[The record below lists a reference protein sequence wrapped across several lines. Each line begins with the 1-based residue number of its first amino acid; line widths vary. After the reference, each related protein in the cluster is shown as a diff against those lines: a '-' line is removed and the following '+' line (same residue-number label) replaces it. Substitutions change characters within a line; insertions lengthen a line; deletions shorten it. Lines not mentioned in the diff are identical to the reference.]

1 MHTHFFGS
9 NHARRFVFNLVF
21 WIGVFTFIL
30 GVRYY
35 DIGNIAF
42 LNVPVEI
49 PIYRIFF
56 NGLVGGLVVGFF
68 YTLVEWRLDSVQL
81 YNHSFLVVILL
92 RTMYLFLVC
101 IISMASLAYL
111 NYVFDVYTNTIDPD
125 EVSSLKYIL
134 SSTVRFLFLGAL
146 IGNFFLSVFHTLRSK
161 IGYQEFNN
169 LLMGKYREPQ
179 EEHRAFMFLDLKSS
193 TTIAEK
199 LGHKK
204 YSRLIQ
210 DSFRDLT
217 GALVQTE
224 AEVYQYVGDEAVL
237 SWPIEKAIENDNC
250 LRAHQIFQNILEER
264 STYYQKQY
272 GMLPVFKAGVNLGPV
287 TVVEIGVLKRAIVYH
302 SDVLN
307 TASRI
312 QSLCNQYDETLLVS
326 QEIVE
331 QLDTSTHR
339 FEEIGDILL
348 RGKTKRVKVYTV
360 RKMLD

>member
-1 MHTHFFGS
+1 MQTRYFRS
-9 NHARRFVFNLVF
+9 NNIRRFVFNLIF
-21 WIGVFTFIL
+21 WICVFTFIL

-42 LNVPVEI
+42 LNIPVEI
-49 PIYRIFF
+49 PTYRIFF
-56 NGLVGGLVVGFF
+56 NGFVGGTVVAFF
-68 YTLVEWRLDSVQL
+68 YTLVEWRLDSIQL
-81 YNHSFLVVILL
+81 YDRSFFLVILL
-92 RTMYLFLVC
+92 RTLYLFLVC
-101 IISMASLAYL
+101 IIAMASLAYL
-111 NYVFDVYTNTIDPD
+111 NYLFDVYNETINP
-125 EVSSLKYIL
+125 EVVFPIKYIL

-146 IGNFFLSVFHTLRSK
+146 IGNFLLAVFHTLRSK
-161 IGYQEFNN
+161 IGRQEFNN
-169 LLMGKYREPQ
+169 LLMGKYREPR

-217 GALVQTE
+217 RPLIQTE

-237 SWPIEKAIENDNC
+237 SWPIDKAIENDNC
-250 LRAHQIFQNILEER
+250 LRTHALFEEVLYNR
-264 STYYQKQY
+264 REYYLQKY
-272 GMLPVFKAGVNLGPV
+272 GLLPVFKAGVNMGPV

-307 TASRI
+307 TAARI
-312 QSLCNQYDETLLVS
+312 QALCNKYNENLLIS

-331 QLDTSTHR
+331 QLKTSSYQ

-348 RGKTKRVKVYTV
+348 RGKTRYVKVYKV
-360 RKMLD
+360 RPR